1 MVVVACVVVEGEKV
15 SLKVEKEEG
24 KNDVKK
30 KGSQSPRSTTKGEK
44 KTRGKRTRRTKRPA
58 GPTPPPP
65 SLAFLSFSPSP
76 KVSRHTLVDKISE

>member
-24 KNDVKK
+24 KNGVKK

-44 KTRGKRTRRTKRPA
+44 KTRGKRTRRKKRDA

-65 SLAFLSFSPSP
+65 IARVSLFHSLSKGFEAHIGRQN
-76 KVSRHTLVDKISE
+76 K